1 MQDVLGDSQV
11 SKSFSRGK
19 KKKKRKKEEKE
30 ESQQCKAAN
39 RKIAQKQLAD
49 SLNRPF
55 FCCSRTSGSS

>member
-11 SKSFSRGK
+11 SKSFSREK
-19 KKKKRKKEEKE
+19 KKKEKRKKE

>member
-19 KKKKRKKEEKE
+19 KKKEKRKKE